1 MIERLAS
8 VTHWIGFLISIFI
21 LVMTIPSS
29 DPNDYLIYFVIALV
43 PNTVGWLIK
52 YIFTGDGNF
61 FPFN

>member
-8 VTHWIGFLISIFI
+8 VLHWIGFLISIFI
-21 LVMTIPSS
+21 VVMTISFS

-43 PNTVGWLIK
+43 PNTIGWLIK